1 MIFGSPNRSIDVVPA
16 ILTVNRQMPTV
27 NPQQVM
33 ELCGGKFGELSK
45 LEIQKRDDLSEAE
58 K

>member
-16 ILTVNRQMPTV
+16 ILTVNCQLSTV

>member
-1 MIFGSPNRSIDVVPA
+1 
-16 ILTVNRQMPTV
+16 MPTTFKPQPY

-33 ELCGGKFGELSK
+33 ELCGGKLGELSK

>member
-16 ILTVNRQMPTV
+16 ILTV

>member
-1 MIFGSPNRSIDVVPA
+1 MIFGSPNRSIDFWFP
-16 ILTVNRQMPTV
+16 ILTVERQLPTV